1 MELFGIIFYV
11 IIFMIF
17 ISAKKAAQSGNEHG
31 KGYNEPKKMGNYSGQ
46 RSNTPSKSIVVKPDV
61 SDKEK
66 KTIPNVPKSGKT
78 VIPNVPMKKKTGR
91 TFMEPHK
98 EEKIQPRIRTNNLWG
113 EDEHASQRIVAL
125 RLMEGDPVPEGYVRV
140 KCPYCGAD
148 NLVTKHCRQYHS
160 CYFCRVPID

>member
-11 IIFMIF
+11 IIIMIF
-17 ISAKKAAQSGNEHG
+17 ISAKKAAQSGNDH
-31 KGYNEPKKMGNYSGQ
+31 KKSHN
-46 RSNTPSKSIVVKPDV
+46 R
-61 SDKEK
+61 
-66 KTIPNVPKSGKT
+66 PNVPKSGKT
-78 VIPNVPMKKKTGR
+78 VLPNVPVKKKMER

-125 RLMEGDPVPEGYVRV
+125 RLMEGDPVPEGYVRIR
-140 KCPYCGAD
+140 CPYCGAD
-148 NLVTKHCRQYHS
+148 NLVTKHCKQYHS